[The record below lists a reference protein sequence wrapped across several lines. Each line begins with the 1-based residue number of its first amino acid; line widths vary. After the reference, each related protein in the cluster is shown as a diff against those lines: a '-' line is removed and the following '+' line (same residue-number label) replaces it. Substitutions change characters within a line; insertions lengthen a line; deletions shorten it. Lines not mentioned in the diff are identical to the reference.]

1 MQPER
6 IPVFKAFDVPFL
18 SLDQTSVEMGSILFL
33 FLAVSII
40 AEVRRGRQRVRRLVQ
55 AASFVVFFF
64 VVYSCLGVFGMVRN
78 GLFGLTLLGSAYTE
92 AFYWLA
98 LPVVIIGT
106 ALLRGPV
113 FCGWICPTGALQD
126 VSAAVRRLVV
136 RTPLRRTRLR
146 LVLLAA
152 ALAGFLALVAAE
164 SARRQLFVEDSS
176 LHWGATLLLLVFLV
190 LAGAADDG
198 PTRALRAVS
207 LAAIFVT
214 ALSRVPI
221 TSPVHFAFTAR
232 GDPASAMTTLVIM
245 VAALFVGRAWCRYLC
260 PWGFLMGLL
269 QRVARVRL
277 AVVPERCNGCG
288 QCARTCDVA
297 AVDATGVRPGQC
309 QLCYACVDTCPQAAI
324 EVVDGWRGEER
335 LVSLGR
341 PELPRRP

>member
-18 SLDQTSVEMGSILFL
+18 SLEQSSVEMGSILFL
-33 FLAVSII
+33 FLAVAVI
-40 AEVRRGRQRVRRLVQ
+40 AEIRRGRQRVRRLVQ

-98 LPVVIIGT
+98 LPVVIAGT
-106 ALLRGPV
+106 ALVRGPV
-113 FCGWICPTGALQD
+113 FCGWICPTGTLQD
-126 VSAAVRRLVV
+126 LAAALRRLVV
-136 RTPLRRTRLR
+136 RGAIRRTRLR

-152 ALAGFLALVAAE
+152 ALAGFFALVAVE

-176 LHWGATLLLLVFLV
+176 LHWGGVLLLLVFLV
-190 LAGAADDG
+190 LSGAADDR
-198 PTRALRAVS
+198 PTRALRVVS
-207 LAAIFVT
+207 LGAILVT
-214 ALSRVPI
+214 ALFRLPI

-260 PWGFLMGLL
+260 PWGRLMGLL
-269 QRVARVRL
+269 QRAARVRL
-277 AVVPERCNGCG
+277 EVVASRCDGCG
-288 QCARTCDVA
+288 RCARTCDVG
-297 AVDATGVRPGQC
+297 AVDAAGVRAEEC
-309 QLCYACVDTCPQAAI
+309 QLCYACVDACPQAAI
-324 EVVDGWRGEER
+324 EVIDAWRAKER
-335 LVSLGR
+335 LVSLDR
-341 PELPRRP
+341 PRGPPAP